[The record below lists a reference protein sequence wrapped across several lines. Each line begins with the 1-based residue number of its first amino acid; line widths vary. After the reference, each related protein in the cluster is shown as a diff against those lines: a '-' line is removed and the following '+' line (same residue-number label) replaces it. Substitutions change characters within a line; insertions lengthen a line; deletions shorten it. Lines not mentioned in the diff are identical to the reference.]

1 MFKNKL
7 IIIFFFVSILS
18 VRQRMNRSNS
28 DTAHLIVSEDQ
39 QSTSAIND
47 TKEDRTNNTTTENN
61 SMNSNYTEL
70 MNGSVPCPS
79 CNGSGRIPKE
89 MEETLVALIPVND
102 ARLKPKRTCIWV
114 SIGIAICVLLA
125 SATIFM
131 LVPRSITLTSL
142 RHPIENVNVYLKE
155 KEQIDF
161 HFLNSINIT
170 NENYFAVKVSNI
182 TSNIIN
188 KFQPWSNDIIGKGL
202 NSTSRTIM
210 PLSRVGNT
218 LWFNNS
224 VSLKGYVAQ
233 YCQSNIAQLTPLYV
247 TMQFDISVIVEYL
260 QHLETVSLSTTQSVC
275 CVPSGNCTLQ
285 G

>member
-1 MFKNKL
+1 MANRLTSPINQFL
-7 IIIFFFVSILS
+7 SSI
-18 VRQRMNRSNS
+18 RQRVSGMNS
-28 DTAHLIVSEDQ
+28 DTSHLIASEEQ
-39 QSTSAIND
+39 QSSSSVNDKKDERTSNI
-47 TKEDRTNNTTTENN
+47 TTQNNTM
-61 SMNSNYTEL
+61 SSDYTEL

-114 SIGIAICVLLA
+114 SIGIGICLLLA
-125 SATIFM
+125 SAAIFM
-131 LVPRSITLTSL
+131 LVPRPITLTSL
-142 RHPIENVNVYLKE
+142 KHPIETVNISSKRE
-155 KEQIDF
+155 DQIDF

-170 NENYFAVKVSNI
+170 NANYFAVKVSNI

-188 KFQPWSNDIIGKGL
+188 KFQPWSSDIIGSGL
-202 NSTSRTIM
+202 NSTTRTIM
-210 PLSRVGNT
+210 PLSYTGNT

-247 TMQFDISVIVEYL
+247 TMQFDVSVIVEYL